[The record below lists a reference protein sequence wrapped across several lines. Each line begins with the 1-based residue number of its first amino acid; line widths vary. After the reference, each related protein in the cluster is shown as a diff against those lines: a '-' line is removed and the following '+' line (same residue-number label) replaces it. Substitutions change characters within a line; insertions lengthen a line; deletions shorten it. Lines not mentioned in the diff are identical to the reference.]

1 MKTKIGHLIF
11 GMLFLSITFSPFWGT
26 ETVRAEETVINFASW
41 STPKHYVSYTM
52 NKWLEI
58 VEKEGKGKVTI
69 KHFPNGQL
77 YKGKEVAKAVPRGA
91 VDAGQLL
98 RSHIMGTIKICQ
110 GGYLP
115 FLLNDVKHAT
125 WFHSQPEVRNIL
137 DKEYEA
143 HDIKLIWSGLIAA
156 AGILN
161 SKRPLVK
168 PKDFKGL
175 RLSTSGPIMGKLV
188 ANFGGKAQFVDYTE
202 LYMALKRKT
211 IDGCWMPPGSVLG
224 RKVYEVQEYMT
235 ICNANFPQFLYVMNL
250 KKWKSLS
257 KDVQN
262 ILLKAGKKAE
272 EWNIAVVQKYSQAY
286 TNKLKQL
293 GLKIHVLTPEE
304 RKVWIDIAIPI
315 WNEWAKEMGPK
326 GKRMIE
332 IAQSY
337 QP

>member
-1 MKTKIGHLIF
+1 MR
-11 GMLFLSITFSPFWGT
+11 S
-26 ETVRAEETVINFASW
+26 
-41 STPKHYVSYTM
+41 
-52 NKWLEI
+52 WLEM
-58 VEKEGKGKVTI
+58 VKAEGKDKINI
-69 KHFPNGQL
+69 KYFPNGQL
-77 YKGKEVAKAVPRGA
+77 YKGKALAKAVQRGA
-91 VDAGQLL
+91 LDMGQVL
-98 RSHIMGTIKICQ
+98 RAHLMGTIKICR

-115 FLLNDVKHAT
+115 FLLKDVKHAT
-125 WFHSQPEVRNIL
+125 WFHNQPEISEIL
-137 DKEYEA
+137 DKAYEA
-143 HDIKLIWSGLIAA
+143 QNMKVIWTGLIAP

-161 SKRPLVK
+161 NKRPLVK

-224 RKVYEVQEYMT
+224 RKVYEVQKYMT

-262 ILLKAGKKAE
+262 ILLRAGKKAE
-272 EWNIAVVQKYSQAY
+272 EWNIAVVQKYCQAY

-293 GLKIHVLTPEE
+293 GLKIHVLTPKE
-304 RKVWIDIAIPI
+304 RKVWIDVAIPI
-315 WNEWAKEMGPK
+315 WNEWAKEMGAK